1 MPLLRNLIGGLKDL
15 FRKRH
20 NQQELDEELDSF
32 LEAAVENKMRSGMSH
47 EEALRAARVEIGST
61 AAVHDRVH
69 ATRWE
74 SLIFTVWQDIRYGMR
89 TLRKAAGFTTVAV
102 LTIALGIG
110 ATTIMFAVVD
120 AVLVRPL
127 PYKDPEKLMF
137 LTEAYQRR
145 PGMSLSF
152 PNFTDWRNQ
161 NTVFS
166 SIAAYQPSS
175 FTLTGSGLPEQLE
188 GRYITHDW
196 FQTLGITPVVGRD
209 FLLQDDRP
217 AAEPV
222 VILSH
227 GLWQRRFGADPNIVG
242 RAITLNEKRF
252 TVIGVAPAAA
262 YFRIFQP
269 ELYVPFG
276 LQENAPFTQDR
287 SGHAG
292 IYAVAR
298 LKPGIT
304 LERAREN
311 MDLIAARLQQQF
323 PQNNREDW
331 VSVRPLQEVVVGGV
345 RAGLL
350 VLLSGVA
357 VLLMI
362 ACCNVA
368 NLLLARASTR
378 TTEVGIRMA
387 LGASRLRVVR
397 QMLTESLL
405 LAAGGGLIG
414 VIIARSG
421 LAVFVRFVSEWL
433 PRSAEISLDGRVLV
447 FTLLI
452 VISTGILFGLAPAL
466 HASATRARGTFNRS
480 LRSSASFGAMRLRSL
495 LIVGELALSLGLLVG
510 AGLLVRSFL
519 QVIDVSPGFNPQNVL
534 SATMIMN
541 ERYGEGDKAEL
552 FFAEVMRN
560 VRVIPSVTSASAILP
575 LPLSRDEWDA
585 NFLLEG
591 QSLSADFQGTNSEVG
606 YFAPD
611 YLKTMQVP
619 LVGGRAF
626 TESDNAN
633 ALPVA
638 IVNAEFARR
647 YWPNQDPI
655 GRKIKLL
662 KREDFSPTGKHSP
675 WRTVVG
681 VIGNVKQY
689 GQDERTVPTIYTPF
703 AQPSSEAVLARDL
716 VIRTASDPSSIIEE
730 VRRAVAAADRDQ
742 AISAVK
748 PMERYLSESLADR
761 ELYLTLLGGFA
772 VTALLLAAIG
782 IYGVI
787 SYWVTQRR
795 REIGIRMALG
805 AQVQQ
810 ILKLVLGRTARL
822 IVLGVLAGCAGSL
835 LLGHWMQ
842 SLLFGVR
849 VLDAEVFLAVTA
861 LLAGVALLAS
871 YLPARRASRVDPNIV
886 LRSE

>member
-1 MPLLRNLIGGLKDL
+1 MPLLKNLIGGLKDL

-20 NQQELDEELDSF
+20 NQQELDEELSGF
-32 LEAAVENKMRSGMSH
+32 LDAAVEDKMRSGMSH
-47 EEALRAARVEIGST
+47 EEALRATRIEIGST
-61 AAVHDRVH
+61 AAIHDRVH
-69 ATRWE
+69 ASRWE
-74 SLIFTVWQDIRYGMR
+74 SLIFILWQDIRYGAR
-89 TLRKAAGFTTVAV
+89 NLRKAAGFTTVAT

-110 ATTIMFAVVD
+110 ATMIMFAVVD
-120 AVLVRPL
+120 AVLIRPL
-127 PYKDPEKLMF
+127 PYKEAGHLMF

-152 PNFTDWRNQ
+152 PNFKDWRSQ

-175 FTLTGSGLPEQLE
+175 FTLTGSGLPEQME

-196 FQTLGITPVVGRD
+196 FHTLGITPVLGRD
-209 FLLQDDRP
+209 FLPQDDRP

-222 VILSH
+222 VILSY
-227 GLWQRRFGADPNIVG
+227 GLWQRHFGASLNIVG
-242 RAITLNEKRF
+242 QAITLNEKKF
-252 TVIGVAPAAA
+252 TVIGVAPPAA
-262 YFRIFQP
+262 YFRVFQP
-269 ELYVPFG
+269 ELYIPFG

-292 IYAVAR
+292 IYAIAR

-304 LERAREN
+304 LERARED
-311 MDLIAARLQQQF
+311 MDFIAARLQQQF

-331 VSVRPLQEVVVGGV
+331 INVRPLQEVIVGNV
-345 RAGLL
+345 RSGLL

-357 VLLMI
+357 VLLLI

-405 LAAGGGLIG
+405 LAAGGGLVGIMVG
-414 VIIARSG
+414 RSG
-421 LAVFVRFVSEWL
+421 IEIFVRFVSEWL
-433 PRSAEISLDGRVLV
+433 PRSAEISLDGRVLA
-447 FTLLI
+447 FTLMI
-452 VISTGILFGLAPAL
+452 IICTSILFGLAPAL
-466 HASATRARGTFNRS
+466 LASATPAESIVKDS
-480 LRSSASFGAMRLRSL
+480 LRSSASSGAMRLRSL
-495 LIVGELALSLGLLVG
+495 LIIGELALSLGLLVG

-519 QVIDVSPGFNPQNVL
+519 RVIDVNPGFNPQNVL

-560 VRVIPSVTSASAILP
+560 IRAIPGVTSASAIIP
-575 LPLSRDEWDA
+575 LPLSGNEWDG

-591 QSLSADFQGTNSEVG
+591 QSLSADFQGTNSEIG
-606 YFAPD
+606 CFGPD

-619 LVGGRAF
+619 LISGRGF

-655 GRKIKLL
+655 GRKIKLVGS
-662 KREDFSPTGKHSP
+662 EDFSPTAKHSP
-675 WRTVVG
+675 WRTVIG

-689 GQDERTVPTIYTPF
+689 GQDEKTFSTIYTPF
-703 AQPSSEAVLARDL
+703 AQTGSKVILARDL
-716 VIRTASDPSSIIEE
+716 VIRTASDPLSIVEE
-730 VRRAVAAADRDQ
+730 IRRAVAAVDRDQ
-742 AISAVK
+742 AISSVK

-761 ELYLTLLGGFA
+761 KLYMTVLGGFA
-772 VTALLLAAIG
+772 ASALILAAIG

-805 AQVQQ
+805 AQVKQ
-810 ILKLVLGRTARL
+810 ILKLVLGRSVRL
-822 IVLGVLAGCAGSL
+822 IVLGVLAGSAGSL

-849 VLDAEVFLAVTA
+849 ALDAEVFLAVTA
-861 LLAGVALLAS
+861 LLAGVAMLAS
-871 YLPARRASRVDPNIV
+871 YLPARRASRLDPNIV
-886 LRSE
+886 LRCE